1 MGRRVMVEYDSEKY
15 QIQKYDKAKWE
26 EYEKIELA
34 WFAQNARDSYTLICK
49 ELNFMTLCSSEELI
63 EKLKELRTKAAKARP
78 ILDDW
83 QRLKEHMETNPTIK
97 EEWEGLLMAIRLTEE
112 D

>member
-1 MGRRVMVEYDSEKY
+1 MIKYDSEKY
-15 QIQKYDKAKWE
+15 QIQKYNKAKWE

-34 WFAQNARDSYTLICK
+34 WFAQNARDSHTDICM
-49 ELNFMTLCSSEELI
+49 ELGFMRLQDSEEIL
-63 EKLKELRTKAAKARP
+63 EKLKELRTKAEKSQP
-78 ILDDW
+78 ILNDW